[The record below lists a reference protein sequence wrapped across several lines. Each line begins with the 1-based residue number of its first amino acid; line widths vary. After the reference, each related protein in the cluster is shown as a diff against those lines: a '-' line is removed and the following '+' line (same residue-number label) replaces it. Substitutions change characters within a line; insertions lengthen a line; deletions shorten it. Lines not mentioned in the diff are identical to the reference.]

1 MIVHEVEPRRRNLDT
16 HRAMQAIRHA
26 VAAEHGVEVHAIA
39 LVTAGMLP
47 KTSSGKTRRSACRER
62 YLSGEME
69 ILAEWK
75 ADTEEVDEETA
86 EEALEP
92 SPRAVTAGEVEG
104 WLTQRIAARLR
115 LPRAQVQ
122 VTTPFIEFGM
132 SSVDAMEIAAG
143 LERWLGQSL
152 SPTAIYN
159 YPTISALARWLA
171 SPPADSRRGASSPPG
186 GASAEDLDAD
196 QLDREVERMTGE
208 EKEQFMLM
216 LEQMAQQERQ

>member
-1 MIVHEVEPRRRNLDT
+1 VHEVEPRRRNLDA

-26 VAAEHGVEVHAIA
+26 VAAEHGVEVHAVA
-39 LVTAGMLP
+39 LVKAGMLP

-75 ADTEEVDEETA
+75 ADGEEFDEDTA
-86 EEALEP
+86 EEPVEAGPL
-92 SPRAVTAGEVEG
+92 AVTAGEVEA
-104 WLTQRIAARLR
+104 WLTQRIAARLG

-132 SSVDAMEIAAG
+132 SSVDATEIAAG
-143 LERWLGQSL
+143 LERWLGRPL

-171 SPPADSRRGASSPPG
+171 GPSADSRPAAGKTPARPP
-186 GASAEDLDAD
+186 AENLDPD
-196 QLDREVERMTGE
+196 QLDREVQRMTGQE
-208 EKEQFMLM
+208 MEQFMLM
-216 LEQMAQQERQ
+216 LEEIAQQERR